1 MCFTVVWSFSFKIE
15 KRHRYLPRGASK
27 MIYKSVFSSF
37 CFFFVPVKKPNSS
50 VIYPVMLLKNI
61 KINLKVMMFFSDLLV
76 VKGNVHDHYLA
87 EYINANVLNY
97 YISSKI
103 SLIWQ
108 LRFFGVL
115 FTIETMNNFKLSSL
129 KVKMSV
135 FKNGAEVKN
144 VILRPPNPSDKMNWF
159 SEGNLNQSSYSDLNR
174 WDTFSYF
181 SIEGWA

>member
-1 MCFTVVWSFSFKIE
+1 
-15 KRHRYLPRGASK
+15 

-76 VKGNVHDHYLA
+76 AKGNVRVHDHYLV

-103 SLIWQ
+103 SLI
-108 LRFFGVL
+108 
-115 FTIETMNNFKLSSL
+115 
-129 KVKMSV
+129 
-135 FKNGAEVKN
+135 
-144 VILRPPNPSDKMNWF
+144 
-159 SEGNLNQSSYSDLNR
+159 
-174 WDTFSYF
+174 
-181 SIEGWA
+181 